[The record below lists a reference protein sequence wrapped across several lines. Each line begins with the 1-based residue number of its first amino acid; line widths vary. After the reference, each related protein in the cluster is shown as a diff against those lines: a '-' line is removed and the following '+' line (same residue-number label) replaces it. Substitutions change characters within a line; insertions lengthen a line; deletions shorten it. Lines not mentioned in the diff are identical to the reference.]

1 MRFGLDIAQQRL
13 EWQEIESRAH
23 FAEDAGFDGVWG
35 FDHFQPMY
43 GEGPGPCFEGWTT
56 LAALAGSTSSVRLG
70 LLVTGNTYRHPS
82 LLASEVVTVDHASS
96 GRVELSLG
104 AAWFGQE
111 HQALGWE
118 FPDLGERIERL
129 EESLQVINLLFS
141 GESVSFSGRHYQL
154 QDAQML
160 PKPVQ
165 EPRPPIWI
173 GAGGE
178 RKTIPLAARYADAW
192 HALAFG
198 GIADLRRKSR
208 ILDEHAEKAGRD
220 PAAILR
226 AASLSIDRP
235 VDETRSEIDELRE
248 AGFGYLIVGWPSGGL
263 KKVEEFVGLVF
274 Q

>member
-13 EWQEIESRAH
+13 EWDEIESRAH

-56 LAALAGSTSSVRLG
+56 LAALAGSTSRVRLG

-82 LLASEVVTVDHASS
+82 LLAGEVVTVDHASR

-104 AAWFGQE
+104 AAWFGYE

-118 FPDLGERIERL
+118 FPDIGERIERL
-129 EESLQVINLLFS
+129 EEALQVINLLFS
-141 GESVSFSGRHYQL
+141 GESVSFDGAHYKL
-154 QDAQML
+154 RGAQML

-178 RKTIPLAARYADAW
+178 RKTIPLAARYADVW
-192 HALAFG
+192 HSYG
-198 GIADLRRKSR
+198 GIADLRRKSL
-208 ILDEHAEKAGRD
+208 ILDEHAELAGRD
-220 PAAILR
+220 PASILR
-226 AASLSIDRP
+226 AASLSISRP
-235 VDETRSEIDELRE
+235 LDETRREIDELRD
-248 AGFGYLIVGWPSGGL
+248 AGFGYLIAGWPGEGRS
-263 KKVEEFVGLVF
+263 KVEEFVGAVF
-274 Q
+274 E

>member
-13 EWQEIESRAH
+13 EWNEIESRAH

-56 LAALAGSTSSVRLG
+56 LAALAGSTSRVRLG

-82 LLASEVVTVDHASS
+82 LLASEAITVDHASR

-104 AAWFGQE
+104 AAWFGHE
-111 HQALGWE
+111 HHALGWE
-118 FPDLGERIERL
+118 FPGTSERIERL

-141 GESVSFSGRHYQL
+141 GERVSFDGAHYQL
-154 QDAQML
+154 RGAQML

-192 HALAFG
+192 HGFG
-198 GIADLRRKSR
+198 GIDDLRRKSR

-226 AASLSIDRP
+226 AASLSIGRP
-235 VDETRSEIDELRE
+235 LDETRREIDELRD
-248 AGFGYLIVGWPSGGL
+248 AGFGYLIAGWPTEGL
-263 KKVEEFVGLVF
+263 EKVEEFANSILV
-274 Q
+274 